1 MYCQLKTC
9 KIFTKRVRDVT
20 MYKEGGVL
28 VKPRNEILMEILKKS
43 GKSQEAFAE
52 SLGIKKAAFNNYIKG
67 RREIPNTLMETLAE
81 VYSINP
87 AVFFYEDVPM
97 YISELKTSSNITNK
111 IVSIVEQLNESRQNE
126 VYIYAENK
134 LKEQKNEENNKIDA
148 ELNELLDEYAEKYGI
163 DSLDALFDEIMEQRR
178 KVDND
183 QAQA

>member
-1 MYCQLKTC
+1 
-9 KIFTKRVRDVT
+9 
-20 MYKEGGVL
+20 
-28 VKPRNEILMEILKKS
+28 
-43 GKSQEAFAE
+43 
-52 SLGIKKAAFNNYIKG
+52 
-67 RREIPNTLMETLAE
+67 
-81 VYSINP
+81 
-87 AVFFYEDVPM
+87 M